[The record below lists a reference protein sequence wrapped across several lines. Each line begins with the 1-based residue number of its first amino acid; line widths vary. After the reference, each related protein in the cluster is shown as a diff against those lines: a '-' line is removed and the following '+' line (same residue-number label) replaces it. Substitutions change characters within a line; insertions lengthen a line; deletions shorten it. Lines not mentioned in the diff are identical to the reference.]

1 VKGQAV
7 LLAVVTAVVVAV
19 IVWGFFLTGTPR
31 QARRFALDQKRI
43 EDISDFS
50 DELYQAWKKHHEPP
64 PSSLDEYMEAH
75 PLADGLL
82 DPVTKKAYGY
92 RSLGEGKYEMC
103 ATFDAA
109 VGDEGEYGAPWAHPA
124 GDYCFRFDVKRS
136 GPARPVR

>member
-1 VKGQAV
+1 MKGQG
-7 LLAVVTAVVVAV
+7 LLLGVVTAVVLAV
-19 IVWGFFLTGTPR
+19 VVSGFFLAGTPR
-31 QARRFALDQKRI
+31 QARRAALDQKRI

-82 DPVTKKAYGY
+82 DPVTKQPYGY
-92 RSLGEGKYEMC
+92 RSLGDGKYEMC

-109 VGDEGEYGAPWAHPA
+109 VGDEGEFGAPWAHPA
-124 GDYCFRFDVKRS
+124 GSFCFQFDARRS
-136 GPARPVR
+136 AQPLR